1 MDTETGVWRSDGVEV
16 IEQGTNTTHTHCQST
31 HLTEFAGGFIV
42 LPPTIDF
49 DYAFANASFEKNA
62 LIYMTVIGVTCL
74 YILLAIWAVYADRL
88 DKLKTGICVLS
99 DTGSGPL
106 GLSIESTYL
115 YEFMVLTGARNGA
128 ATDSKVTVL
137 SFRGSTPDDLAE
149 LMFDFLFRF
158 PWTKVSFILSGEKG
172 KSDVRSFSSSSSD
185 SNRKILRRG
194 GMDSFI
200 IGVQRWEK
208 SSSAT
213 WSSFRFQRSFTVW
226 DGLWCFLRP
235 LGPLTYLRVWHDNSG
250 SGDMA
255 SWFLKCVIVHDLQTR
270 EMSYFICHSG

>member
-1 MDTETGVWRSDGVEV
+1 MSSADVRTDGADQFYQLFLNMKEVNSFKGTVGIGIRQLNDSEMTTHCSGSPRYLTPRPPLVDYLTFNDSIGIRFITSGCYYMDTETGVWRSDGVEV

-88 DKLKTGICVLS
+88 DKLKTGICVLT

-106 GLSIESTYL
+106 GLSMESTYL

-128 ATDSKVTVL
+128 GTDFKVTVL

-149 LMFDFLFRF
+149 LSFDFLFRF
-158 PWTKVSFILSGEKG
+158 P
-172 KSDVRSFSSSSSD
+172 
-185 SNRKILRRG
+185 
-194 GMDSFI
+194 
-200 IGVQRWEK
+200 
-208 SSSAT
+208 
-213 WSSFRFQRSFTVW
+213 
-226 DGLWCFLRP
+226 
-235 LGPLTYLRVWHDNSG
+235 
-250 SGDMA
+250 
-255 SWFLKCVIVHDLQTR
+255 
-270 EMSYFICHSG
+270 